1 MSLKILLDALFLAV
15 GLGHLGVD
23 FLNGAQT
30 VLLTYLAAELAL
42 SNTALGAIGTTYTV
56 SGALGQPVF
65 GYLSDRIGGRVV
77 VAGGVLWMAIFYSLA
92 VTLSGWVALVCLI
105 LASVGSGAFH
115 PAGAMLSTQLGRT
128 RFNRE
133 TTTTS
138 YFFLFGQA
146 GLSLGPLVGGILLA
160 WAGPPGLLILT
171 AIAVPVGLNAAWRL
185 KNVQPAEKKPKSAGR
200 IQLRY
205 GWGVISTLMLLSFF
219 RLWAQQNFTIFI
231 PKYLSDL
238 GYTPNIYGLAT
249 ALFMGGVAIG
259 GVAGGNLADRFG
271 KRRVAM
277 WSQMLAFLPMILIP
291 FVPPD
296 PWYFILL
303 PLGGLL
309 SGAAHSVIIVFAQG
323 ILPGGM
329 GLASGL
335 ILGFMFST
343 GALGVFLSGFIADST
358 SLPLVF
364 GLSALL
370 ILSAGLL
377 SRVLKDEP
385 ALA

>member
-56 SGALGQPVF
+56 AGALAQPVF
-65 GYLSDRIGGRVV
+65 GYLADRIGGRLV
-77 VAGGVLWMAIFYSLA
+77 VAGGVLWMAVLYSLA
-92 VTLSGWVALVCLI
+92 VTLTGWVSILCLI
-105 LASVGSGAFH
+105 LASMGSGAFH
-115 PAGAMLSTQLGRT
+115 PAGAMLSTHMGAS
-128 RFNRE
+128 RFKRA

-146 GLSLGPLVGGILLA
+146 GLSLGPLVAGFLLA
-160 WAGPPGLLILT
+160 WAGPRGLLVLT
-171 AIAVPVGLNAAWRL
+171 ALVVPIGLNAAWRL
-185 KNVQPAEKKPKSAGR
+185 RSIKPVESSKGEGGR

-205 GWGVISTLMLLSFF
+205 GWGVIGTLMLLSFF
-219 RLWAQQNFTIFI
+219 RLWAQQNFAIFI
-231 PKYLSDL
+231 PKFLSDQ
-238 GYTPNIYGLAT
+238 GYTPDFYGLAT
-249 ALFMGGVAIG
+249 ALFMGGAAIG
-259 GVAGGNLADRFG
+259 GVAGGNLADRYG

-277 WSQMLAFLPMILIP
+277 LSQALAVIPLAFIP
-291 FVPPD
+291 FVPPE

-303 PLGGLL
+303 PIGGML
-309 SGAAHSVIIVFAQG
+309 SGAAHSIIVVFAQG

-358 SLPLVF
+358 RLEVVF
-364 GLSALL
+364 GISAVLL
-370 ILSAGLL
+370 LVAAGL
-377 SRVLKDEP
+377 SRVLRD
-385 ALA
+385 